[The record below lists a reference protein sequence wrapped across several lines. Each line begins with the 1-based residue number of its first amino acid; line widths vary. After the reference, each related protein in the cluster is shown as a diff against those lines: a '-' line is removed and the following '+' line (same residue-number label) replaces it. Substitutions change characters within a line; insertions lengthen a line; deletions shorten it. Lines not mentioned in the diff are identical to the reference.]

1 MIRKLY
7 QLQGTK
13 ALIEQDSGN
22 MMSKEEAQTFSGK
35 LDEMIAH
42 YEIKFIRNAKK
53 WWKSGRKFGKLYQ
66 QNQLVTKVRDKENIT
81 ELYTESL
88 SGNKIPRVSVPKF
101 EDPGEILRWL
111 LKENLPGYFPY
122 TAGVFPFKRTNEDPK
137 RQFAGEGTPDRTNR
151 RFHFLCQND
160 EAKRLSTA
168 FDSVTLYGQDPDYRP
183 DIYGKIGNSG
193 VNVCTLDDMKKLYKG
208 FDLMS
213 SVHKCID
220 DD

>member
-1 MIRKLY
+1 MLEEWPKIR
-7 QLQGTK
+7 
-13 ALIEQDSGN
+13 ES
-22 MMSKEEAQTFSGK
+22 
-35 LDEMIAH
+35 
-42 YEIKFIRNAKK
+42 
-53 WWKSGRKFGKLYQ
+53 YQ
-66 QNQLVTKVRDKENIT
+66 QNQLVTKVRDKEIIT

-101 EDPGEILRWL
+101 EDHGEILRWL
-111 LKENLPGYFPY
+111 LKENLPGSFPY

-151 RFHFLCQND
+151 RFHYLCKND

-193 VNVCTLDDMKKLYKG
+193 VSVCSLDDMKKLYEG
-208 FDLMS
+208 FDLCHPS
-213 SVHKCID
+213 TSVSMTINGPAPIILAMFMNTAIEQQVEKFVEKNGRQAK
-220 DD
+220 